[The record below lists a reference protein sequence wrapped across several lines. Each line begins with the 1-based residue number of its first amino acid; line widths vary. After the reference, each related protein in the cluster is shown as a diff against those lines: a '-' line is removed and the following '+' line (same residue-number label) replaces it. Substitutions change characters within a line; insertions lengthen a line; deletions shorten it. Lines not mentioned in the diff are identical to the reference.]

1 MYSKGKNCTVADT
14 LIRDQIVIGVR
25 DEEWKLPE
33 LENHGRRAEAAL
45 IGAAK
50 LGQQREYKVERLKPG
65 KYAKKAAVREQIS
78 QQKNPAREQFRCY
91 RCGRGRFNTG
101 K

>member
-1 MYSKGKNCTVADT
+1 MP
-14 LIRDQIVIGVR
+14 L
-25 DEEWKLPE
+25 E
-33 LENHGRRAEAAL
+33 LEDHGRRAKAAL

-50 LGQQREYKVERLKPG
+50 LGEQTEYKVERLKPG
-65 KYAKKAAVREQIS
+65 KYSKKAAVRGKIS

-91 RCGRGRFNTG
+91 RCGRGRCNTE